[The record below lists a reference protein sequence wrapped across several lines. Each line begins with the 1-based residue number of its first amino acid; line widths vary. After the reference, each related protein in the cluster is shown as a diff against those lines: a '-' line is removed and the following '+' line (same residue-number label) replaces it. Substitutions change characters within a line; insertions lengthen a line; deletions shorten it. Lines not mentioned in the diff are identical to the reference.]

1 MRLVRR
7 MSSLVG
13 ARVVRKAPCVRLVRH
28 WIPMDFASF
37 ALFALVVSVLL
48 FVLLVLFLL
57 RLVAGLSC
65 EAFLKL
71 VEAFLKLPGAS

>member
-1 MRLVRR
+1 
-7 MSSLVG
+7 
-13 ARVVRKAPCVRLVRH
+13 
-28 WIPMDFASF
+28 MDFASF

-48 FVLLVLFLL
+48 FLLLVLFLL